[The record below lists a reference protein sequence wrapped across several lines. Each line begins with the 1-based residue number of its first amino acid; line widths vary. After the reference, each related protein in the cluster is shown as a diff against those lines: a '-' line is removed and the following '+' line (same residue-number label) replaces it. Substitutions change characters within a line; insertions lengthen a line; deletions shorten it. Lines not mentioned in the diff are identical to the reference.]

1 MIDFRNLET
10 FFWVATL
17 KSFRGAASKLNT
29 TQPAISLRI
38 QQLEAQ
44 VGARLLDRSQRAVAM
59 TDRGRELMVHAE
71 RLLRLHGQML
81 TSIVTPQTLKRVLRL
96 GVAETVVQTWLPTFI
111 ARVGFDYPQIEL
123 EIDVDISPNLRDR
136 LVGHELDLAFL
147 LGPVSAPHV
156 RNRPLSDFPL
166 GFYASPRL
174 SFPEPPVP
182 LEAIAA
188 YPIITFARRTLP
200 YVALVE
206 LMAARDVPNRRIHAS
221 SALAPVLRMAI
232 EGMGVALVP
241 RAIVAHDVDAGAL
254 IEISTLE
261 EVPGLAFTASWP
273 ASHDQSLITKIVEIA
288 VQTAALAGHG
298 PVSPAP

>member
-17 KSFRGAASKLNT
+17 KSFRGAANKLNT

-44 VGARLLDRSQRAVAM
+44 IGARLLDRTQRSVAM
-59 TDRGRELMVHAE
+59 TDKGRELLVHAE

-81 TSIVTPQTLKRVLRL
+81 TSIVTPQAFQRVLRL
-96 GVAETVVQTWLPTFI
+96 GVAETVVQTWLPAFI
-111 ARVGFDYPQIEL
+111 ARVGQEYPQIEL

-147 LGPVSAPHV
+147 LGPISAPHV

-166 GFYASPRL
+166 GFYASPSL
-174 SFPEPPVP
+174 VFPEPPVP

-188 YPIITFARRTLP
+188 YPIITFARRTVP

-221 SALAPVLRMAI
+221 SALAPVLRMAV

-241 RAIVAHDVDAGAL
+241 RAIVDREIRAGAL
-254 IEISTLE
+254 REIDASVQ
-261 EVPGLAFTASWP
+261 VPALAFTASW
-273 ASHDQSLITKIVEIA
+273 ASAPDAPLIEKIVALAIA
-288 VQTAALAGHG
+288 VAQGE
-298 PVSPAP
+298 

>member
-17 KSFRGAASKLNT
+17 ESFRGAASKLNT

-44 VGARLLDRSQRAVAM
+44 VGARLLDRTQRSVSM
-59 TDRGRELMVHAE
+59 TDKGRELLVHAE

-81 TSIVTPQTLKRVLRL
+81 TTIVTPQAFQRVLRL
-96 GVAETVVQTWLPTFI
+96 GVAETVVQTWLPAFI
-111 ARVGFDYPQIEL
+111 ARVGQEYPQIEL

-156 RNRPLSDFPL
+156 RNHPLSDFPL
-166 GFYASPRL
+166 GFYASPSL
-174 SFPEPPVP
+174 VFPAPPVP

-188 YPIITFARRTLP
+188 YPIITFARRTVP

-206 LMAARDVPNRRIHAS
+206 RLAARDVPNRRIHAS
-221 SALAPVLRMAI
+221 SALAPVLRMAV

-241 RAIVAHDVDAGAL
+241 RAIVARDVAAGAL
-254 IEISTLE
+254 VEIDTPE
-261 EVPGLAFTASWP
+261 AMPGLGFTASWP

-288 VQTAALAGHG
+288 VETAETTGHG
-298 PVSPAP
+298 VSSR

>member
-17 KSFRGAASKLNT
+17 KSFRGAANKLNT

-44 VGARLLDRSQRAVAM
+44 VGGRLLDRTQRSVAM
-59 TDRGRELMVHAE
+59 TDKGRQLLVHAE

-81 TSIVTPQTLKRVLRL
+81 TSIVAPQAFQRVLRL

-111 ARVGFDYPQIEL
+111 ARVGQEYPQIEL

-147 LGPVSAPHV
+147 LGPISAPHV
-156 RNRPLSDFPL
+156 RNLPLSEFPL
-166 GFYASPRL
+166 GFYASPSL
-174 SFPEPPVP
+174 VFPEPPVP

-188 YPIITFARRTLP
+188 YPIITFARRTVP

-206 LMAARDVPNRRIHAS
+206 LMAARDVPNRRIQAS
-221 SALAPVLRMAI
+221 SALAPVLRMAV

-241 RAIVAHDVDAGAL
+241 RAIVDREIRAGAL
-254 IEISTLE
+254 PEIQAAVQ
-261 EVPGLAFTASWP
+261 VPALAFTASWATAP
-273 ASHDQSLITKIVEIA
+273 DAPLIEKIV
-288 VQTAALAGHG
+288 ALA
-298 PVSPAP
+298 VETAQNS